1 MTIATE
7 SLANIQY
14 FSGLSPYEL
23 NSIKGYFSE
32 KTIKK
37 KQIFLIE
44 SDWSDYVYFVVS
56 GLVKVYKTSVSSKE
70 QILYIA
76 GAGESLND
84 VSTLCDTPNVASMLA
99 MQPTILYCIRR
110 DNLKFILAK
119 YSIVAINASRVMA
132 EKVQQSSSVIADLS
146 FRQVIGRLANV
157 LLKGERTS
165 SRLNLT
171 QEDLAALVGTTR
183 EVITRSLKILVEKG
197 MVKHTRG
204 CIEIIDKKAL
214 LELTTKS

>member
-1 MTIATE
+1 MAISVE
-7 SLANIQY
+7 SLAIIQY
-14 FSGLSPYEL
+14 FSGLSSYEL
-23 NSIKGYFSE
+23 NSIKSYFSE

-44 SDWSDYVYFVVS
+44 GDWSDYVYFVVS

-84 VSTLCDTPNVASMLA
+84 VSTLCDTSNVASMLA
-99 MQPTILYCIRR
+99 MQPTMLYCIRR
-110 DNLKFILAK
+110 DDLKSIFTK
-119 YSIVAINASRVMA
+119 YPRVAINSSKAMA

-183 EVITRSLKILVEKG
+183 EVISRSLRILAEKG
-197 MVKHTRG
+197 MIKHTRG
-204 CIEIIDKKAL
+204 CIEINDKKAL
-214 LELTTKS
+214 LELIKKS